1 MSTASPRRLRIDPN
15 AVARAEAAL
24 AAMSV
29 NFDEWLRIEIT
40 RMEDAMSAV
49 QSQGRNEENM
59 EALYH
64 RAHDLKGLGATYGF
78 PIISQIAGT
87 LCRLID
93 SADRRM
99 SAPMSL
105 VAVHVEAIKAAAR
118 NGIRTD
124 ADPVGRALVLELES
138 TVAAFDPEG

>member
-1 MSTASPRRLRIDPN
+1 MA
-15 AVARAEAAL
+15 
-24 AAMSV
+24 V
-29 NFDEWLRIEIT
+29 NFDEWLNTEIT
-40 RMEDAMSAV
+40 RMESAMSAV
-49 QSQGRNEENM
+49 QSQGRNEDNM

-64 RAHDLKGLGATYGF
+64 RAHDLKGLGATYGY

-105 VAVHVEAIKAAAR
+105 VGVHVEAIKAAAR

-124 ADPVGRALVLELES
+124 DDPVGKALVLELE
-138 TVAAFDPEG
+138 TKVVALDPEG

>member
-1 MSTASPRRLRIDPN
+1 MSSASNRRLRIDPD

-29 NFDEWLRIEIT
+29 NFEEWLKVEIT
-40 RMEDAMSAV
+40 KLDNAMSLV
-49 QSQGRNEENM
+49 HSEGRSDMSM

-64 RAHDLKGLGATYGF
+64 RAHDLKGLGTTYGY

-93 SADRRM
+93 SADKRRL
-99 SAPMSL
+99 SPLPL
-105 VAVHVEAIKAAAR
+105 VEVHVEAIKAAAR
-118 NGIRTD
+118 NQIRSD
-124 ADPVGRALVLELES
+124 DDPVGRALVTELES
-138 TVAAFDPEG
+138 KVADFDPEA

>member
-1 MSTASPRRLRIDPN
+1 MSTASPKRLRIDPS

-29 NFDEWLRIEIT
+29 NFDEWLKIEIT
-40 RMEDAMSAV
+40 RMEGAMSDV
-49 QSQGRNEENM
+49 QIQGRTEGNM

-93 SADRRM
+93 SADRRK

-124 ADPVGRALVLELES
+124 DDPVGKALVLELAA
-138 TVAAFDPEG
+138 TVAAIDPEG

>member
-1 MSTASPRRLRIDPN
+1 MSAASSKRLRIDDQ

-29 NFDEWLRIEIT
+29 NFEEWLKVEVT
-40 RMEDAMSAV
+40 RLNGAMRTVQKEGRSDAS
-49 QSQGRNEENM
+49 M

-64 RAHDLKGLGATYGF
+64 RAHDLKGLGATYGY

-93 SADRRM
+93 NPEKRQTS
-99 SAPMSL
+99 PL
-105 VAVHVEAIKAAAR
+105 LLIELHVEAIKAAAR
-118 NGIRTD
+118 NKITTD
-124 ADPVGRALVLELES
+124 EDATGSALVKELEAK
-138 TVAAFDPEG
+138 VEAYDPEG

>member
-1 MSTASPRRLRIDPN
+1 MSSASNRRLRIDPD

-29 NFDEWLRIEIT
+29 NFEEWLKAEIT
-40 RMEDAMSAV
+40 RLESAMSLV
-49 QSQGRNEENM
+49 QSEGRTDMSM

-64 RAHDLKGLGATYGF
+64 RAHDLKGLGTTYGY

-93 SADRRM
+93 SSDKRRV
-99 SAPMSL
+99 SPLPL
-105 VAVHVEAIKAAAR
+105 VIVHVDAIKAAAR
-118 NGIRTD
+118 NRIQSD
-124 ADPVGRALVLELES
+124 ENPVGRALVKELES
-138 TVAAFDPEG
+138 KVSAFDPES

>member
-1 MSTASPRRLRIDPN
+1 MSSASSRRLRIDPD

-29 NFDEWLRIEIT
+29 NFEEWLKAEIA
-40 RMEDAMSAV
+40 RLDSAMALVLSG
-49 QSQGRNEENM
+49 GRSDMSM

-64 RAHDLKGLGATYGF
+64 RAHDLKGLGTTYGY

-93 SADRRM
+93 SPDRRRM
-99 SAPMSL
+99 SPLPL
-105 VAVHVEAIKAAAR
+105 VEVHVEAIKAAAR
-118 NGIRTD
+118 NRIQSD
-124 ADPVGRALVLELES
+124 ENPVGRALVLELEAK
-138 TVAAFDPEG
+138 VAAFDTEA

>member
-1 MSTASPRRLRIDPN
+1 MSTASPKRLRIDPS

-24 AAMSV
+24 AAMAV
-29 NFDEWLRIEIT
+29 NFDEWLKIEIT
-40 RMEDAMSAV
+40 RMEVAMSAV
-49 QSQGRNEENM
+49 QSQGRTEASM

-93 SADRRM
+93 SAERRM

-105 VAVHVEAIKAAAR
+105 VGVHVEAIKAAAR

-124 ADPVGRALVLELES
+124 DDPVGKALVRELEA
-138 TVAAFDPEG
+138 TVAALDPEG

>member
-29 NFDEWLRIEIT
+29 NFDEWLRVEIS
-40 RMEDAMSAV
+40 RLEGAMSTV
-49 QSQGRNEENM
+49 QVEGRNPASM

-64 RAHDLKGLGATYGF
+64 RAHDLKGLGATYGY
-78 PIISQIAGT
+78 PIISQVAGT

-93 SADRRM
+93 SAERRL
-99 SAPMSL
+99 SAPMPL
-105 VAVHVEAIKAAAR
+105 VE
-118 NGIRTD
+118 
-124 ADPVGRALVLELES
+124 
-138 TVAAFDPEG
+138 

>member
-1 MSTASPRRLRIDPN
+1 MSIASPRRLHIDPN

-24 AAMSV
+24 AAMAV
-29 NFDEWLRIEIT
+29 NFDEWLNTEIT
-40 RMEDAMSAV
+40 RMESAMSAV
-49 QSQGRNEENM
+49 QSQGRNEDNM

-64 RAHDLKGLGATYGF
+64 RAHDLKGLGATYGY

-93 SADRRM
+93 SGDRRM

-105 VAVHVEAIKAAAR
+105 VGVHVEAIKAAAR
-118 NGIRTD
+118 NGTRTD
-124 ADPVGRALVLELES
+124 DDPVGKALVLELE
-138 TVAAFDPEG
+138 TKVVALDPEG

>member
-29 NFDEWLRIEIT
+29 NFDEWLKIEIT
-40 RMEDAMSAV
+40 RLETAMSLV
-49 QSQGRNEENM
+49 QSEGRREMSM

-64 RAHDLKGLGATYGF
+64 RAHDLKGLGTTYGY

-93 SADRRM
+93 GAEKRQT
-99 SAPMSL
+99 APMPL
-105 VAVHVEAIKAAAR
+105 VEVHVDAIRAAAR

-124 ADPVGRALVLELES
+124 DDPVGRALVRELEG
-138 TVAAFDPEG
+138 TVAAFDSGD

>member
-1 MSTASPRRLRIDPN
+1 MSSASNRRLRIDPD

-29 NFDEWLRIEIT
+29 NFEEWLKAEIT
-40 RMEDAMSAV
+40 RLESAMSLV
-49 QSQGRNEENM
+49 QSEGRTDMSM

-64 RAHDLKGLGATYGF
+64 RAHDLKGLGTTYGY

-93 SADRRM
+93 SPERRRV
-99 SAPMSL
+99 SPLPL
-105 VAVHVEAIKAAAR
+105 VIVHVDAIKAAAR
-118 NGIRTD
+118 NRIQSD
-124 ADPVGRALVLELES
+124 ENPVGRALVKELEAKVS
-138 TVAAFDPEG
+138 AFDSES

>member
-1 MSTASPRRLRIDPN
+1 MSSASNRRLRIDPD

-29 NFDEWLRIEIT
+29 NFEEWLKVEIT
-40 RMEDAMSAV
+40 KLDSAMSLI
-49 QSQGRNEENM
+49 QSKGRSDMSM

-64 RAHDLKGLGATYGF
+64 RAHDLKGLGTTYGY

-93 SADRRM
+93 GPEKRLNS
-99 SAPMSL
+99 PL
-105 VAVHVEAIKAAAR
+105 PLIEVHVEAIKAAAR
-118 NGIRTD
+118 NQIRTD
-124 ADPVGRALVLELES
+124 DDPVGRVLVKELEAQ
-138 TVAAFDPEG
+138 VATFDPGA

>member
-1 MSTASPRRLRIDPN
+1 MTTASPRRLRIDPN

-29 NFDEWLRIEIT
+29 NFDEWLKIEIT
-40 RMEDAMSAV
+40 RLESAMSLV
-49 QSQGRNEENM
+49 QSEGRSEMSM
-59 EALYH
+59 EGLYH
-64 RAHDLKGLGATYGF
+64 RAHDLKGLGTTYGY

-93 SADRRM
+93 SAEKRR
-99 SAPMSL
+99 SAPMPL
-105 VAVHVEAIKAAAR
+105 VPVHVDAIRAAAR

-124 ADPVGRALVLELES
+124 DDPVGKALVLELEG
-138 TVAAFDPEG
+138 TVAAFDPGG

>member
-24 AAMSV
+24 AAMAV
-29 NFDEWLRIEIT
+29 NFDEWLKIEIT
-40 RMEDAMSAV
+40 RMEGAMSAV
-49 QSQGRNEENM
+49 QSQGRNEGNM

-64 RAHDLKGLGATYGF
+64 CAHDLKGLGATYGF

-93 SADRRM
+93 SADRRR
-99 SAPMSL
+99 SAPLAL
-105 VAVHVEAIKAAAR
+105 VGVHVEAIKAAAR
-118 NGIRTD
+118 NDIRTD
-124 ADPVGRALVLELES
+124 NDPVGKALVLELEA

>member
-1 MSTASPRRLRIDPN
+1 MTTASPKRLRIDPS

-24 AAMSV
+24 AAMAV
-29 NFDEWLRIEIT
+29 NFDEWLKIEIT
-40 RMEDAMSAV
+40 RMEVAMSAV
-49 QSQGRNEENM
+49 QSQGRTEASM

-93 SADRRM
+93 SVERRM

-105 VAVHVEAIKAAAR
+105 VVVHVEAIKAAAR

-124 ADPVGRALVLELES
+124 DDPVGKALVLELEA
-138 TVAAFDPEG
+138 TVAALDPEG

>member
-1 MSTASPRRLRIDPN
+1 MSTVSPRRLRIDPN

-24 AAMSV
+24 AAMAV

-40 RMEDAMSAV
+40 RMEGAMSAV
-49 QSQGRNEENM
+49 QSQGRNEGNM

-124 ADPVGRALVLELES
+124 DDPVGKALVLELEG

>member
-1 MSTASPRRLRIDPN
+1 MSTASPKRLRIDPS

-24 AAMSV
+24 AAMAV
-29 NFDEWLRIEIT
+29 NFDEWLKIEIT
-40 RMEDAMSAV
+40 RMEVAMSAI
-49 QSQGRNEENM
+49 QSQGRTEANM

-93 SADRRM
+93 NAERRM

-105 VAVHVEAIKAAAR
+105 VGVHVEAIKAAAR

-124 ADPVGRALVLELES
+124 DDPVGKALVLELEA
-138 TVAAFDPEG
+138 TVAALDPEG

>member
-1 MSTASPRRLRIDPN
+1 MTTASPKRLRIDPS

-24 AAMSV
+24 AAMAV
-29 NFDEWLRIEIT
+29 NFDEWLKIEIT
-40 RMEDAMSAV
+40 RMEVAMSAV
-49 QSQGRNEENM
+49 QSQGRTEASM

-93 SADRRM
+93 SVERRM

-105 VAVHVEAIKAAAR
+105 VVVHVEAIKAAAR

-124 ADPVGRALVLELES
+124 DDPVGKALVLELEG

>member
-1 MSTASPRRLRIDPN
+1 MSTASPKRLRIDAG

-24 AAMSV
+24 AAMAV
-29 NFDEWLRIEIT
+29 NFDEWLKIEIT
-40 RMEDAMSAV
+40 RMEVAMSAV
-49 QSQGRNEENM
+49 QSQGRTEVSM

-93 SADRRM
+93 SAERRM

-124 ADPVGRALVLELES
+124 DDPVGKALVLELAA
-138 TVAAFDPEG
+138 TVAAIDPEG

>member
-1 MSTASPRRLRIDPN
+1 MTTASPKRLRIDPS
-15 AVARAEAAL
+15 AVARTEAAL
-24 AAMSV
+24 AAMAV
-29 NFDEWLRIEIT
+29 NFDEWLKIEIT
-40 RMEDAMSAV
+40 RMEVAMSAV
-49 QSQGRNEENM
+49 QSQGRTEASM

-93 SADRRM
+93 SAERRM

-105 VAVHVEAIKAAAR
+105 VGVHVEAIKAAAR

-124 ADPVGRALVLELES
+124 DDPVGKALVRELEA
-138 TVAAFDPEG
+138 TVAALDPEG